1 MEPLLSTPNIG
12 GLDEVHFVS
21 LAGEADAFAAPSA
34 ERDLDRALAR
44 GACVVVVDL
53 TDVTFIDSTMLGV
66 LVATGRR
73 LRADGGQLAV
83 VCPDEQ
89 IRRLF
94 AMTRISELVL
104 VLPSIRALSSLSR
117 PKLGRQRTRSSRSH
131 VPA

>member
-44 GACVVVVDL
+44 GARVVVVDL
-53 TDVTFIDSTMLGV
+53 TDLTFIDSTMLGV

-94 AMTRISELVL
+94 DMTRISELVS

-117 PKLGRQRTRSSRSH
+117 AKLGRQRTRSSRSH